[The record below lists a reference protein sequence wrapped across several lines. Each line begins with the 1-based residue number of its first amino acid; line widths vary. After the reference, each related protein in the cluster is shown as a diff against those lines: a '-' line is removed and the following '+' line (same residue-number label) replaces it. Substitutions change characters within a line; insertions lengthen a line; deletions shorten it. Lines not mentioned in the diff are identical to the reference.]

1 MGYCGLDRQRRP
13 LSGDEIRACW
23 DSHPELAGAPVATPS
38 PAESMRTPVP
48 RREFVEVKANA
59 RPPSGRTSRRA
70 AELPPDAEPAP
81 AAISPR
87 WSLWEDVEG

>member
-23 DSHPELAGAPVATPS
+23 DSHPGSAGAPVTTALPDV
-38 PAESMRTPVP
+38 SMRTAVP

-59 RPPSGRTSRRA
+59 RPSSDRRSRRA
-70 AELPPDAEPAP
+70 AELPPIVEPAP
-81 AAISPR
+81 AAIGPR